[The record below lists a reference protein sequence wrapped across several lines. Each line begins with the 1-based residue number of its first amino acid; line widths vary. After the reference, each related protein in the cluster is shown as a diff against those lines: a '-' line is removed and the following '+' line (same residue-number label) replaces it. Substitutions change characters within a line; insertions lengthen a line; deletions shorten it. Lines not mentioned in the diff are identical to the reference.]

1 MRFSKRI
8 KVFPGF
14 SLNVSKSG
22 ISSTIGMKGAS
33 INISKRGTY
42 LNSSIPGTGISF
54 RTKIDNRQQSPSHNK
69 SNAFV
74 ETVILENP
82 DLLIAE
88 NIAEQDELTSTNFM
102 ELKDTLHEVFTDRI
116 DLSKEIQET
125 NKELI
130 RAKKNYI
137 IARIFLI
144 GFFFKFF
151 KIRIA
156 EKSDYLIDLQKQL
169 QNAFVNI
176 DIHFDEDFYD
186 AYQSLVAGYQS
197 LLTVEKIWDITATF
211 EQDTYATRSS
221 ASIVVE
227 RVPARFKFD
236 SIAIIQSSNLA
247 FHLENKNGGD
257 LYIYPAFVI
266 STANNKQFN
275 VIDIKDIKLT
285 CDIQRFLEEDNIP
298 SDSLILGKTWSKVN
312 KDGSPDRRFA
322 GNYEIPIVQYAK
334 IRLESSTGL
343 DETYCFSSLDKA
355 KAFTDS
361 FNKYQS
367 LL

>member
-22 ISSTIGMKGAS
+22 ISSTIGVKGAS

-54 RTKIDNRQQSPSHNK
+54 RTKIAGGQQSPSHNR
-69 SNAFV
+69 SNASV
-74 ETVILENP
+74 ETIVLENP
-82 DLLIAE
+82 DSLIAE
-88 NIAEQDELTSTNFM
+88 NFTEQDKLTSTSFM
-102 ELKDTLHEVFTDRI
+102 ELKETLQEVFTDRI
-116 DLSKEIQET
+116 DLSQEIQEV

-130 RAKKNYI
+130 RAKKNYLV
-137 IARIFLI
+137 ARIFLI

-151 KIRIA
+151 KNQIA
-156 EKSDYLIDLQKQL
+156 LKNGYLSDLQKQL

-176 DIHFDEDFYD
+176 DIHFDEDFHD

-197 LLTVEKIWDITATF
+197 LLTAEKIWDITAEF
-211 EQDTYATRSS
+211 KQDTRATRSS
-221 ASIVVE
+221 ATSLVK
-227 RVPARFKFD
+227 RVPVSFKFD

-266 STANNKQFN
+266 STTNNKQFS

-285 CDIQRFLEEDNIP
+285 CDIQRFLEEDDIP
-298 SDSLILGKTWSKVN
+298 SDSLILGKSWAKVN

-322 GNYEIPIVQYAK
+322 GNYEIPIVQYGEIK
-334 IRLESSTGL
+334 LMSSTGL
-343 DETYCFSSLDKA
+343 DETYSFSSFEKA
-355 KAFTDS
+355 KTFADS
-361 FNKYQS
+361 FNKYES